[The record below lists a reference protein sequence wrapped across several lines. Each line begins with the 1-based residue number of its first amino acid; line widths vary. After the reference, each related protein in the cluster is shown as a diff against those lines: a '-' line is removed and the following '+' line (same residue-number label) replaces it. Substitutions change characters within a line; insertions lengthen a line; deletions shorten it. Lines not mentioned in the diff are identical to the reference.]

1 MLGDVGGFGI
11 GSDLAWQAFG
21 GITYEIND
29 TWSLKAGYR
38 AMGVDYENG
47 SFKLDVISHG
57 PVVGVGIRF

>member
-1 MLGDVGGFGI
+1 VLGDVGGFGI